1 MVVAAD
7 VLQLLF
13 RVIPVCADGGRG
25 AQIECGA
32 GDRCERTQ
40 WDGLVIDRCEIV
52 RV

>member
-13 RVIPVCADGGRG
+13 RVIPVCADGSRG
-25 AQIECGA
+25 AQIERGA
-32 GDRCERTQ
+32 GDRCERAER
-40 WDGLVIDRCEIV
+40 DSLVIDRCEIV